1 MCNTSACDTLP
12 TPRRNVDIVRARA
25 FFRAMSI
32 TVAALHRYP
41 VKGLSAQ
48 SLDAVELRAGCTIP
62 HDRRFAVAH
71 GTAPIDPAAP
81 KWLAKAHFLQ
91 LMSNPRLAALAVE
104 YDPETT
110 ALALKRGGRTVARG
124 VLSTQTG
131 RTVIEQF
138 FAAYMKAELRGAP
151 RLVDRG
157 EQAFSDADAPFLS
170 LINRASVAD
179 LERVVGQPVDPGR
192 FRGNILL
199 EGTAPWTEFGWV
211 GRRLRIGA
219 AEVEVAERIGRC
231 AATNVDPATG
241 QRDLTVPR
249 DLLRGFGHADCG
261 VYACVT
267 LGGRVSVGDSVTVLG

>member
-12 TPRRNVDIVRARA
+12 TPRRNVDILQVRA

-48 SLDAVELRAGCTIP
+48 PLDAVELRAGRTIP
-62 HDRRFAVAH
+62 HDRRFAIAH
-71 GTAPIDPAAP
+71 GTAPIDAAAP

-91 LMSNPRLAALAVE
+91 LMSNPRLAALTAE

-110 ALALKRGGRTVARG
+110 ALVLKRGGRTVARG

-157 EQAFSDADAPFLS
+157 EEAFSDADAPFVS

-179 LERVVGQPVDPGR
+179 LERVVGQPVAAGR

-199 EGTAPWTEFGWV
+199 DGAAPWAEFGWV
-211 GRRLRIGA
+211 GHRLRIGA
-219 AEVEVAERIGRC
+219 AELAIEERIGRC

-249 DLLRGFGHADCG
+249 DLQRGFGHDDCG
-261 VYACVT
+261 VYARVT
-267 LGGRVSVGDSVTVLG
+267 LGGRVAVGDTVTVLG

>member
-1 MCNTSACDTLP
+1 M
-12 TPRRNVDIVRARA
+12 NV
-25 FFRAMSI
+25 

-48 SLDAVELRAGCTIP
+48 ALNAVELRAGLGFP
-62 HDRRFAVAH
+62 HDRRFAIAH
-71 GTAPIDPAAP
+71 GTAPIDAAEP

-91 LMSNPRLAALAVE
+91 LMSNPRLAALTAE
-104 YDPETT
+104 YEPETT
-110 ALALKRGGRTVARG
+110 ALALMRGGRIVARG

-157 EQAFSDADAPFLS
+157 EDAFSDVDAPYVS
-170 LINRASVAD
+170 IINRASVAD
-179 LERVVGQPVDPGR
+179 LERVVGGAVDPGR

-199 EGTAPWTEFGWV
+199 DGAAPWAEFSWV

-219 AEVEVAERIGRC
+219 AELTVEERIGRC

-249 DLLRGFGHADCG
+249 DLRRGFGHEDCG
-261 VYACVT
+261 VYARVT
-267 LGGRVSVGDSVTVLG
+267 LGGPVATGDSVTVLG